1 MADED
6 SCSSDSDSESPLTIA
21 ANAGANLSEPAKAS
35 IARERK
41 VQSNPAEKKRN
52 IRGTVDPNVS
62 SWDRIKEFK
71 DECLTVMSGKL
82 RCDACKEFISK
93 KKSSVKKHV
102 ASQKHLKSKDVLK
115 REKTKEQSIKD
126 LLKKNSEAKGAT
138 LPEEMRL
145 HRYELVESLLKAGI
159 PLLKVDNLEKYGHR
173 LTSRTHLTELI
184 PLVLKKEK
192 DTVKSEIAKND
203 AFSVIFDWSTR
214 LGEALAI
221 VVRFIDEQ
229 WNIQQ
234 RLVKLEVLAM
244 SLKAAEL
251 AQRLIQ
257 CLAIEY
263 SIQPNQIFAAMRDG
277 AAVNEAGL
285 WQIGFFFPNI

>member
-1 MADED
+1 MTHAK
-6 SCSSDSDSESPLTIA
+6 
-21 ANAGANLSEPAKAS
+21 NLY
-35 IARERK
+35 
-41 VQSNPAEKKRN
+41 
-52 IRGTVDPNVS
+52 
-62 SWDRIKEFK
+62 
-71 DECLTVMSGKL
+71 L
-82 RCDACKEFISK
+82 K

-203 AFSVIFDWSTR
+203 AFSVIFDGSTR

-285 WQIGFFFPNI
+285 RQISFFFPNIFNVPCFSHTIDKCWEAF